1 MNRHGFIR
9 TSVCALIAVIAG
21 LAALSTGAFAENSS
35 TADIGIANGLRSGS
49 NLPKVEERHAVTGKS
64 KMQKAKSKR
73 HAKRHHKGSTGTGGG
88 TGTGTPGSGAGTPTE
103 SGGGSSTPTTGSGTG
118 TGTGGGKKPTKPTTP
133 TAPAE
138 TPTTPPVTET
148 PPVENPPVENPP
160 EETPSTP
167 PTTPT
172 QTTHCFAAP
181 HTCGFPDSTNTGVP
195 AGTTLTASGSL
206 NVTTAG
212 TVISGKNITGTI
224 NVLANNV
231 TIENTR
237 VTQNTTCGTRSTCG
251 NYAIRISGGISGTVI
266 RHVETA
272 SVAGDTCEHDIR
284 NTGGT
289 ATIEFAYLHACDSN
303 VYAVGPTTL
312 KDSYGIGALAISED
326 HVENIYFNETS
337 FTAIHDTLL
346 NPVEQTA
353 VIFGNSGGGTD
364 VTNCSNQLTLLESL
378 IAGGGYTIYPCAH
391 AAQAGTSSFRAE
403 GNHFARCVSAEGYNP
418 NGGTHPCTGGADS
431 SGYYPKSGSYGMAT
445 NYFTAVTTWRNNV
458 WDNNLQ
464 KACVTGSSSGCE

>member
-1 MNRHGFIR
+1 
-9 TSVCALIAVIAG
+9 VV
-21 LAALSTGAFAENSS
+21 
-35 TADIGIANGLRSGS
+35 
-49 NLPKVEERHAVTGKS
+49 
-64 KMQKAKSKR
+64 
-73 HAKRHHKGSTGTGGG
+73 
-88 TGTGTPGSGAGTPTE
+88 
-103 SGGGSSTPTTGSGTG
+103 
-118 TGTGGGKKPTKPTTP
+118 
-133 TAPAE
+133 
-138 TPTTPPVTET
+138 TPPVVT
-148 PPVENPPVENPP
+148 PPVVTPPVVTPP
-160 EETPSTP
+160 TETPSTP
-167 PTTPT
+167 VTANGTTN
-172 QTTHCFAAP
+172 CFASP
-181 HTCGFPDSTNTGVP
+181 HSCGFPDSTNSGVP
-195 AGTTLTASGSL
+195 AGTALTASGSL

-212 TVISGKNITGTI
+212 AVISGKNVTGTI

-231 TIENTR
+231 TIENTK
-237 VTQNTTCGTRSTCG
+237 VTQNTTCGTVSTCG
-251 NYAIRISGGISGTVI
+251 NYAIRINEGVNGTII

-272 SVAGDTCEHDIR
+272 SVPGDTCEHDIR

-289 ATIEFAYLHACDSN
+289 LTIESAYLHACDSN

-312 KDSYGIGALAISED
+312 KNSYGLGALAISED

-346 NPVEQTA
+346 NPIEQTA

-364 VTNCSNQLTLLESL
+364 VTNCSNKLTLLESL

-403 GNHFARCVSAEGYNP
+403 GNHFARCVSAEGYNAD
-418 NGGTHPCTGGADS
+418 GGTHPCTGGSDS

-445 NYFTAVTTWRNNV
+445 NYFSAVTTWRNNV

>member
-1 MNRHGFIR
+1 MNRHGYIR
-9 TSVCALIAVIAG
+9 TSVCALFTALVA
-21 LAALSTGAFAENSS
+21 LAALSAVALAQGTS
-35 TADIGIANGLRSGS
+35 TSDNGIANGLRSGS
-49 NLPKVEERHAVTGKS
+49 NLPKIEQRHAVAGKQ
-64 KMQKAKSKR
+64 QKKNRARHPHGKR
-73 HAKRHHKGSTGTGGG
+73 GHHGHGKAGNGGGST
-88 TGTGTPGSGAGTPTE
+88 TGTP
-103 SGGGSSTPTTGSGTG
+103 GTG
-118 TGTGGGKKPTKPTTP
+118 TGTGGKKPTSPTSPTSPTKPTKPTP
-133 TAPAE
+133 PVV
-138 TPTTPPVTET
+138 TPPVTET
-148 PPVENPPVENPP
+148 PVTPPV
-160 EETPSTP
+160 ETPSTP
-167 PTTPT
+167 PVEATRTTN
-172 QTTHCFAAP
+172 CFASP
-181 HTCGFPDSTNTGVP
+181 HACGFPDATNTGVP

-206 NVTTAG
+206 NVTQAG
-212 TVISGKNITGTI
+212 TVISGKQVTGTI
-224 NVLANNV
+224 NILANNV

-237 VTQNTTCGTRSTCG
+237 VIQNTTCGTRTTCG
-251 NYAIRISGGISGTVI
+251 NYAIRISGGINGTTI
-266 RHVETA
+266 RHVETSSA
-272 SVAGDTCEHDIR
+272 AGDTCEHDIR

-289 ATIEFAYLHACDSN
+289 LTIEYAYLHGCDSN

-353 VIFGNSGGGTD
+353 VIFGNSGGGYD

-458 WDNNLQ
+458 WDNNLS

>member
-1 MNRHGFIR
+1 
-9 TSVCALIAVIAG
+9 V
-21 LAALSTGAFAENSS
+21 
-35 TADIGIANGLRSGS
+35 
-49 NLPKVEERHAVTGKS
+49 VTPPVV
-64 KMQKAKSKR
+64 
-73 HAKRHHKGSTGTGGG
+73 
-88 TGTGTPGSGAGTPTE
+88 TPPVVTP
-103 SGGGSSTPTTGSGTG
+103 PT
-118 TGTGGGKKPTKPTTP
+118 
-133 TAPAE
+133 E
-138 TPTTPPVTET
+138 TPTTPVT
-148 PPVENPPVENPP
+148 PNG
-160 EETPSTP
+160 
-167 PTTPT
+167 TTN
-172 QTTHCFAAP
+172 CFASP
-181 HTCGFPDSTNTGVP
+181 HSCGFPDSTNSGVP
-195 AGTTLTASGSL
+195 AGTALTASGSL

-212 TVISGKNITGTI
+212 TVISGKNVTGTI

-231 TIENTR
+231 TIENTK
-237 VTQNTTCGTRSTCG
+237 VTQNTTCGTVSTCG
-251 NYAIRISGGISGTVI
+251 NYAIRINEGVNGTII

-272 SVAGDTCEHDIR
+272 SVPGDTCEHDIR

-289 ATIEFAYLHACDSN
+289 LTIESAYLHACDSN

-312 KDSYGIGALAISED
+312 KNSYGLGALAISED

-346 NPVEQTA
+346 NPIEQTA

-364 VTNCSNQLTLLESL
+364 VTNCSNKLTLLESL

-403 GNHFARCVSAEGYNP
+403 GNHFARCVSAEGYNAD
-418 NGGTHPCTGGADS
+418 GGTHPCVGGSDS

-445 NYFTAVTTWRNNV
+445 NYFSAVTTWRNNV